1 MLIRR
6 CHRSLLFKFDPKVS
20 TPLRATAERMSASS
34 SILSDFFTNFY
45 HAFQIIF
52 KNGEIYWHGN
62 FPMQIDG
69 KLLQVWLGFGEK
81 YVHSLLSL
89 CGRNHKH
96 TAKFEAFLRKLIK
109 NRYPNK
115 FSIGKKQFISNLT
128 KGEQIVKLYWHF

>member
-1 MLIRR
+1 
-6 CHRSLLFKFDPKVS
+6 
-20 TPLRATAERMSASS
+20 
-34 SILSDFFTNFY
+34 
-45 HAFQIIF
+45 
-52 KNGEIYWHGN
+52 
-62 FPMQIDG
+62 MQIDG

-115 FSIGKKQFISNLT
+115 FSIGKKLKANKLLNFIDIFKPINSNLT
-128 KGEQIVKLYWHF
+128 LI